1 MVDHPLRLGGVL
13 PLQLDVL
20 EVELLQLI
28 DLGDDSMETYPF
40 ECWLL
45 GVYRVALLDQ
55 ANGLKHIGDIV
66 QPPDL
71 GLKLLLLLVLALF
84 FGRLTEG
91 DLLGR
96 LIQSDDTLPSD
107 E

>member
-1 MVDHPLRLGGVL
+1 
-13 PLQLDVL
+13 
-20 EVELLQLI
+20 
-28 DLGDDSMETYPF
+28 METYPF

-45 GVYRVALLDQ
+45 GVDRVALLDE

-71 GLKLLLLLVLALF
+71 GLQLLLLLVLALF
-84 FGRLTEG
+84 LGRLTEG

-96 LIQSDDTLPSD
+96 LIQGDDALPSY